1 MKLLIILA
9 ILLIVT
15 GNAICTYHGIPIA
28 ERLGD
33 SSFSPVTASH
43 DRHLPGLPVLA
54 SVALVSVS
62 LLMGASVRKA

>member
-9 ILLIVT
+9 ILLIVL

-33 SSFSPVTASH
+33 SSFSPVAASNNQH
-43 DRHLPGLPVLA
+43 LPVLPVMA
-54 SVALVSVS
+54 SVALVSAS
-62 LLMGASVRKA
+62 LLMGSTVKRA